1 MFSRLLRLCAFA
13 ALPLTAVACG
23 AEMANDAPVLDS
35 VDAPLAVREQNG
47 AYAIPVTLLFHDND
61 GEAVT
66 RLRYRL
72 PPNIDGMIDVPA
84 ANPTKESARVVIV
97 IAAADLDPESSR
109 GSAPGLTSSGDKR
122 DDAKRGAPSRHGG
135 RGRRALELSIVDGR
149 GAESLPQSSTVTLD

>member
-1 MFSRLLRLCAFA
+1 
-13 ALPLTAVACG
+13 
-23 AEMANDAPVLDS
+23 MANDAPILDS

-97 IAAADLDPESSR
+97 IAAADLDPETSK
-109 GSAPGLTSSGDKR
+109 GAAPGLTSSGDKR
-122 DDAKRGAPSRHGG
+122 EDAKQGDAKRGEFRRGG